1 MYGFDFEMGPIR
13 PPSEANSILL
23 RVTRNCPWNK
33 CDFCGVYKG
42 EKFSLRDVDE
52 IKRDIDAMKAL
63 GIESR
68 SAFLQDANSVIM
80 KPDKLAEVLEY
91 FRKQF
96 PMVERVTSY
105 GRADTLSRIS
115 AENMKMLRDAGLD
128 RIHSGYE
135 TGSDTI
141 LKRINKGCTKQQEI
155 EGGLKVREA
164 GIELSMYFMPG
175 VGGRELSEE
184 NSEETADVINTVN
197 PDFVRLRT
205 FVAKSGTEMGERVAN
220 GEFVPCTDL
229 EKVTEIKNMI
239 KKLNGCGGRM
249 VSDHIVN
256 LLEDVQGHM
265 TLDKDHMLN
274 VIAQFEGLEVLQK
287 KRFQLARR
295 MGYVRTPKDVYS
307 LPDNLLLQITRI
319 VGKEYTEN
327 EWEELMNYFLEK
339 YI

>member
-13 PPSEANSILL
+13 PPSEAESILL

-42 EKFSLRDVDE
+42 EKFSLREVDE
-52 IKRDIDAMKAL
+52 IKRDIDAMKAM
-63 GIESR
+63 GIESK
-68 SAFLQDANSVIM
+68 SAFLQDANSIIM
-80 KPDKLAEVLEY
+80 KPEKLAEVLEH

-115 AENMKMLRDAGLD
+115 LQNMKMLKEAGLD

-141 LKRINKGCTKQQEI
+141 LKQIRKGCTKQQEI

-175 VGGRELSEE
+175 IGGRELSLE
-184 NSEETADVINTVN
+184 NSEETADVINTVD

-205 FVAKSGTEMGERVAN
+205 FVAKPETEMGEKVRT
-220 GEFVPCTDL
+220 GEFVPCTDT
-229 EKVTEIKNMI
+229 EKVTEIKEMI
-239 KKLNGCGGRM
+239 KRLKGCNGRM

-256 LLEDVQGHM
+256 LLEGVQGHM

-274 VIAQFEGLEVLQK
+274 VISQFEGLEPLSK
-287 KRFQLARR
+287 RRFQLARR
-295 MGYVRTPKDVYS
+295 MGYVRTPKDVFR
-307 LPDNLLLQITRI
+307 LPNNMLFQITEI
-319 VGKEYTEN
+319 AGKEYTEE